1 VLEHSIVL
9 SRSTYALTWTSENI
23 GDQPEALFVLPDSA
37 DPQRRAEA
45 TVRACEELTKLGL
58 FDRRHGVHSELLDT
72 FRLLAR
78 PEVEFYGYLAHQQH
92 TEPFVALAAAAED
105 GVLAVLD
112 DANLALHPV
121 RAATIAEAL
130 VEQLPPAP
138 AARGQ
143 SITVPASAV
152 DGSSGH
158 HADPDAEFSVFAG
171 QTRTDPSVA
180 RLKRLAEEPRTGG
193 AQFHVAV
200 RDRNGRRRRNAFPLN
215 VIDVESGRWF
225 IQRQRQRAGDVWITA
240 APATPQALAAR
251 LYDAYR
257 ALTSGR

>member
-23 GDQPEALFVLPDSA
+23 GDQPEALFVLPDTA
-37 DPQRRAEA
+37 DPQRRAKA
-45 TVRACEELTKLGL
+45 TVRACEELTGLGL
-58 FDRRHGVHSELLDT
+58 FDRQRGVHSALLDT

-121 RAATIAEAL
+121 RAASVAEAL
-130 VEQLPPAP
+130 VGQLPPMP
-138 AARGQ
+138 AAHGQ
-143 SITVPASAV
+143 SITVPASAI
-152 DGSSGH
+152 DGHGGQQTE
-158 HADPDAEFSVFAG
+158 AEFSVFAG
-171 QTRTDPSVA
+171 QAPTDPSVT

-200 RDRNGRRRRNAFPLN
+200 RDSSGRRRRNAFPLN

-225 IQRQRQRAGDVWITA
+225 IQRQRQRGGDMWITA

-251 LYDAYR
+251 LYDTYR
-257 ALTSGR
+257 ALASGR